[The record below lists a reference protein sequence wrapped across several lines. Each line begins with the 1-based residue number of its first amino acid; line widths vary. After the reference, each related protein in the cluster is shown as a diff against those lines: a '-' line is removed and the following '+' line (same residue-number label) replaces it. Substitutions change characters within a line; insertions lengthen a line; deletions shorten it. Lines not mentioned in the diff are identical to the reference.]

1 MAIRYKTYSN
11 TLDTLV
17 CLLESHKQ
25 IESVTT
31 GDIWDIDLEKN
42 TKYPLAHVNIGN
54 IDLAMSQK
62 SFNFQVFIMDI
73 SDEDN
78 QQYVLN
84 DTMQIMSDLIALL
97 KHGENTYTYNAQAGE
112 EPRYWVDDNFTFEPF
127 TERFDNT
134 LSGWVCD
141 INIII
146 ESVLDS
152 CDVPI
157 DDSIVCIK

>member
-97 KHGENTYTYNAQAGE
+97 KHGENTYTYNAQHGE
-112 EPRYWVDDNFTFEPF
+112 EPRYFIDDNFTFEPF

-134 LSGWVCD
+134 VSGFVCD
-141 INIII
+141 IAVII

-157 DDSIVCIK
+157 DDTTVCIK

>member
-1 MAIRYKTYSN
+1 MIRYKTYSN
-11 TLDTLV
+11 TLDMIV
-17 CLLESHKQ
+17 CLLEAHKQ
-25 IESVTT
+25 VETVTT
-31 GDIWDIDLEKN
+31 GDIWDIDLPKN

-54 IDLAMSQK
+54 VDLSMSQK
-62 SFNFQVFIMDI
+62 IFNFQVFIMDI
-73 SDEDN
+73 ADEDN
-78 QQYVLN
+78 EQFVLN

-112 EPRYWVDDNFTFEPF
+112 EPRYFIDNDFTFEPF

-134 LSGWVCD
+134 VSGFVCN
-141 INIII
+141 IGIII

-157 DDSIVCIK
+157 DDSTVCIK

>member
-54 IDLAMSQK
+54 VDLSMSQK
-62 SFNFQVFIMDI
+62 TFNFQVFIMDI

-134 LSGWVCD
+134 LSGWICD